1 MQMSNRAA
9 KFITAVFASLLAS
22 TPLST
27 VSHGAA
33 PAADEC
39 LSAPKGQVPQGGHW
53 YYRIDRATKKHCWY
67 VGDERE
73 KAAKVVARNSAP
85 AAKPVTPRA
94 ETAIEPL
101 IADAHAELLP
111 QARVQ
116 QPNDPPT
123 QPMPANAAPRDDNA
137 TARTFGGEAQ
147 RSLIASRWPE
157 LSSAASSPDPAPTQA
172 DTSVSANS
180 TEQAQPPSMLA
191 AEQLAAADASSETS
205 AYSVPVELAALM
217 GGLALAVIIAA
228 GIFKFSG
235 ARLPALGKVRERRR
249 VNWESANTDARTA
262 YPRPDASSRRNEFAR
277 DLDQAGNERIAEFF
291 AQLSKRTPA

>member
-1 MQMSNRAA
+1 
-9 KFITAVFASLLAS
+9 
-22 TPLST
+22 
-27 VSHGAA
+27 
-33 PAADEC
+33 
-39 LSAPKGQVPQGGHW
+39 VPQGGHW

-180 TEQAQPPSMLA
+180 TEQTLPPSVLA

-235 ARLPALGKVRERRR
+235 VRLPALGKVRERRR

>member
-1 MQMSNRAA
+1 MSNRAA

-116 QPNDPPT
+116 RPNDPPT

-180 TEQAQPPSMLA
+180 TEQTLPPSVLA

-235 ARLPALGKVRERRR
+235 VRLPALGKVRERRR

-262 YPRPDASSRRNEFAR
+262 YPRADASSRRNEFAR